1 MRNMRQTE
9 RIALTNKLVFL
20 QVLDVLKGKEKVKS
34 VPAKE
39 YSFSHEQKW
48 QYLILAR
55 IMVRIFKFCTG
66 IIF

>member
-9 RIALTNKLVFL
+9 RVALTNKLVFP

-39 YSFSHEQKW
+39 YSLSHEQKW

-55 IMVRIFKFCTG
+55 ITVRIFKFYTG